1 VAIAYL
7 GMIMLFYLP
16 LWSLVWWNFRAQQHH
31 EPTPGAPGSGDP
43 GSGDPGS
50 SANDNAPNP
59 QVSA

>member
-1 VAIAYL
+1 
-7 GMIMLFYLP
+7 MLFYLP
-16 LWSLVWWNFRAQQHH
+16 LWSLVWWNFRAQQQH
-31 EPTPGAPGSGDP
+31 EPTPGDPGSGAPGSGDP